1 MAKIVDN
8 VNTEHIPVLRKN
20 HHFNLVL

>member
-8 VNTEHIPVLRKN
+8 VNTEHVPVLRKN
-20 HHFNLVL
+20 HHFDWVL